1 MPTLTVC
8 ICVHTDLKLLSR
20 TPPHLCSCLLRE
32 NFQRLQQDLAQ
43 MILSCLERRSHS
55 SVRRRT
61 LSNQSEEDEKVGES
75 WVESDSSQ
83 PEYLHLATVD
93 NTLST
98 FL

>member
-1 MPTLTVC
+1 MFVC
-8 ICVHTDLKLLSR
+8 VWLKSYSWEADIDSIR
-20 TPPHLCSCLLRE
+20 APVFLLRE

-43 MILSCLERRSHS
+43 MILSCLERRSCS

-61 LSNQSEEDEKVGES
+61 LSNQSEEDGKEGES
-75 WVESDSSQ
+75 GAESDSSQ
-83 PEYLHLATVD
+83 LEYLQLATVD